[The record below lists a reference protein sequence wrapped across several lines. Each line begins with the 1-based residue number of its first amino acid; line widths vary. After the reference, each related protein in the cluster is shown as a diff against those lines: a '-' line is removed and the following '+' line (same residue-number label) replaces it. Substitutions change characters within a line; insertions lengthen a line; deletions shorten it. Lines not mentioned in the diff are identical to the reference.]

1 MDLVY
6 EIERVRRVAAHLINE
21 ARHVMIFLWCWWADN
36 AIIMVT
42 FTPVLATL
50 CRAAPGIVQCEV

>member
-1 MDLVY
+1 ME
-6 EIERVRRVAAHLINE
+6 EIERVVCSSTFDIRGQERNVLIF
-21 ARHVMIFLWCWWADN
+21 VWCWWADN

-50 CRAAPGIVQCEV
+50 CRAAPGTAR